1 MNAPSTSR
9 VIVFLPYAAALLLVA
24 WYQDNVLV
32 FERSRLGRS
41 LERRRLIY
49 VAQRM
54 VGGGSTACKSPSG
67 WSDIMPVLDA
77 CPLVAPVELASD
89 VDLHVDLYSRN
100 SGTACTL
107 QIDVFAADGTI
118 YPCCAWFV
126 SLHSTERF
134 AVPGG
139 NVSALITLTYPDCGS
154 GLAEP

>member
-1 MNAPSTSR
+1 VKAPSTSR

-24 WYQDNVLV
+24 WYQDNVLIV
-32 FERSRLGRS
+32 ERYRLGSS

-54 VGGGSTACKSPSG
+54 VGGGSTGCKSPSG
-67 WSDIMPVLDA
+67 WLDKTPVLDA

-89 VDLHVDLYSRN
+89 VNLYVYSRN
-100 SGTACTL
+100 SGTACAL
-107 QIDVFAADGTI
+107 QIDAFAADGTI

-126 SLHSTERF
+126 SLHSTERL

-139 NVSALITLTYPDCGS
+139 NVSASITLTYPDCRS